1 MAKNVEHQS
10 WDELCAVI
18 LIRCK
23 VNSEKKGIDWGRNNQ
38 RSISVV
44 EVAFELG
51 KSPCRC
57 TFNMAD
63 MWQPHGRTGETRP
76 SQ

>member
-1 MAKNVEHQS
+1 MIREAEGRLEKSLRRAFYAMAKNLERKS
-10 WDELCAVI
+10 WDELRAVI

-23 VNSEKKGIDWGRNNQ
+23 VNSEKKAIDWGRNNQ

-51 KSPCRC
+51 KSPCR
-57 TFNMAD
+57 
-63 MWQPHGRTGETRP
+63 
-76 SQ
+76 